1 MFLLNWP
8 DMTTKT
14 MKLKSYRIFFL
25 LLSGIP
31 VAAHAQL
38 SLNAALDSALHQRLG
53 LVIARNESEIAR
65 LQNTPGQAGMLP
77 VVALNSGFGLSGNNI
92 DQQFS
97 NGTVIRRN
105 GVRVNTGN
113 ANLAAGWTLF
123 DGMRMFVARDRL
135 KTLETMSEQGVFAE
149 TVRIATSTRLAFH
162 TAAREQQVL
171 AYMRKQLALSNAL
184 AELAEQRSLMG
195 SSAAVEAMRAQT
207 AAQGWKAQV
216 AQQEGRLREAREAL
230 AFEMA
235 VNGQT
240 LPGLLEYDTLLPVQ
254 TPVERWTGAINRNP
268 DMQAAALNFE
278 MAALQVRDWEAQ
290 RWPTLRANTGYN
302 YNTNRNS
309 DGFFLVNQS
318 YGLNSSLT
326 LSWNLFNGGN
336 VRNQVKVAGIQRDN
350 AALAGAELRRTL
362 ESSIRQTWIR
372 LETAK
377 QVYRQTA
384 QALAT
389 AVLAREVT
397 EARYRAG
404 AALLLELNEAL
415 RSENELQLA
424 LADALLRIR
433 IAETELGALTGV
445 Q

>member
-1 MFLLNWP
+1 MFHPNWP
-8 DMTTKT
+8 DT
-14 MKLKSYRIFFL
+14 MKKMRMHNISLSLVL
-25 LLSGIP
+25 LALLP
-31 VAAHAQL
+31 AAQAQL
-38 SLNAALDSALHQRLG
+38 SLNAALDSALQQRLG
-53 LVIARNESEIAR
+53 LVIARNSAEMAR

-77 VVALNSGFGLSGNNI
+77 LVALNSGLGLSGNSI

-97 NGTVIRRN
+97 NGTVIRRD
-105 GVRVNTGN
+105 GVRVNTAN
-113 ANLAAGWTLF
+113 ANVVGGWTLF
-123 DGMRMFVARDRL
+123 DGMRMFVVRDRL
-135 KTLETMSEQGVFAE
+135 NTLEAMGEQGVFAE
-149 TVRIATSTRLAFH
+149 TVRIATSTRLAYH
-162 TAAREQQVL
+162 AAAREQQVL
-171 AYMRKQLALSNAL
+171 AYMRKQLALSKGL
-184 AELAEQRSLMG
+184 AELAEQRSLAG
-195 SSAAVEAMRAQT
+195 SSAAVEAMRAQA
-207 AAQGWKAQV
+207 AAQGWEAQV

-230 AFEMA
+230 TFEMG

-240 LPGLLEYDTLLPVQ
+240 LPGLLEYDTLLPAQ

-268 DMQAAALNFE
+268 DLQAAALNFE
-278 MAALQVRDWEAQ
+278 MAALQVREWEAQ
-290 RWPTLRANTGYN
+290 RWPTLRANAGYN

-336 VRNQVKVAGIQRDN
+336 VRNQIKVAGIQRDN
-350 AALAGAELRRTL
+350 ASLAGAELRRSL
-362 ESSIRQTWIR
+362 ESAIRQAWIR
-372 LETAK
+372 LETAR

-384 QALAT
+384 QAQAT

-404 AALLLELNEAL
+404 AALLLELNDAL
-415 RSENELQLA
+415 RSENELQLS

-433 IAETELGALTGV
+433 IAETELGALTGA

>member
-1 MFLLNWP
+1 MK
-8 DMTTKT
+8 TT
-14 MKLKSYRIFFL
+14 MKFNGLIL
-25 LLSGIP
+25 LALLGLAGP
-31 VAAHAQL
+31 AQAQL
-38 SLNAALDSALHQRLG
+38 SLNAALDSALQLRLG
-53 LVIARNESEIAR
+53 LVIARNGAEMAR
-65 LQNTPGQAGMLP
+65 LQNNPGMAGMLP
-77 VVALNSGFGLSGNNI
+77 FVSLGSGLGLSGTSI

-97 NGTVIRRN
+97 NGTVIRRD
-105 GVRVNTGN
+105 GVQVNTAN
-113 ANLAAGWTLF
+113 ANLGASWTLF
-123 DGMRMFVARDRL
+123 DGMRMFVMRDRL
-135 KTLETMSEQGVFAE
+135 QVLENLGEQGVFAE

-162 TAAREQQVL
+162 GAAREQAVL
-171 AYMRKQLALSNAL
+171 AYMQKQLALSKAL
-184 AELAEQRSLMG
+184 ADLAEQRSLTG
-195 SSAAVEAMRAQT
+195 TVAAVEAMRAQT
-207 AAQGWKAQV
+207 AAQAWDAQV

-230 AFEMA
+230 AFEMTVPA
-235 VNGQT
+235 ER
-240 LPGLLEYDTLLPVQ
+240 LPAALEYDTLLPPQ
-254 TPVERWTGAINRNP
+254 TPVETWTAAMERNP
-268 DMQAAALNFE
+268 DVQVSKMNFE
-278 MAALQVRDWEAQ
+278 LAALQVREWESQ
-290 RWPTLRANTGYN
+290 RWPQLRTGTGFN

-362 ESSIRQTWIR
+362 ESSIRQAWIR

>member
-1 MFLLNWP
+1 
-8 DMTTKT
+8 
-14 MKLKSYRIFFL
+14 
-25 LLSGIP
+25 
-31 VAAHAQL
+31 
-38 SLNAALDSALHQRLG
+38 
-53 LVIARNESEIAR
+53 
-65 LQNTPGQAGMLP
+65 
-77 VVALNSGFGLSGNNI
+77 
-92 DQQFS
+92 
-97 NGTVIRRN
+97 
-105 GVRVNTGN
+105 
-113 ANLAAGWTLF
+113 
-123 DGMRMFVARDRL
+123 MFVMRDRL
-135 KTLETMSEQGVFAE
+135 QVLENLGEQGVFAE

-162 TAAREQQVL
+162 GAAREQAVL
-171 AYMRKQLALSNAL
+171 AYMQKQLALSKAL
-184 AELAEQRSLMG
+184 ADLAEQRSLTG
-195 SSAAVEAMRAQT
+195 TVAAVEAMRAQT
-207 AAQGWKAQV
+207 AAQAWDAQV

-230 AFEMA
+230 AFEMTVPA
-235 VNGQT
+235 ER
-240 LPGLLEYDTLLPVQ
+240 LPAALEYDTLLPPQ
-254 TPVERWTGAINRNP
+254 TPVETWTAAMERNP
-268 DMQAAALNFE
+268 DVQVSKMNFE
-278 MAALQVRDWEAQ
+278 LAALQVREWESQ
-290 RWPTLRANTGYN
+290 RWPQLRTGTGFN

-362 ESSIRQTWIR
+362 ESSIRQAWIR